1 MTIIETVNLSDAQ
14 LVAEVKRLVRCERGT
29 IAELV
34 VHLAEMDGRH
44 IHLAAGFPSLYVYC
58 VEELRL
64 SEYEAYSRIEAARA
78 GKAFP
83 RIFRMLGEG
92 TLSLTTVQLLARKLT
107 AENQDELL
115 SAAAGRSKRDVQEL
129 LARHFPQP
137 DVPATIRK
145 LPPPRSTVALPG
157 AEALPVVVAPALS
170 TPLSPSSAAPLALA
184 LPATA
189 PNHRPAMTP
198 LAPDR
203 YLMAFTADTEM
214 REMFDLAQDMLRH
227 AIPRGATEEVMRRA
241 LKALVEELA
250 RQKFSATDKPRK
262 IGGSA
267 ADSRHIPAAV
277 KREVWIRDRGRCAFS
292 ARHGRRCN
300 ERGFVEFHHVE
311 AYAKGGKPTV
321 GNIQLRC
328 RAHNAYEADLK
339 FGPRQTRGMGMVEET
354 RTTYRTATGT
364 RSGPSTWPASRAL
377 SSTPSMGGHP

>member
-1 MTIIETVNLSDAQ
+1 MTITETVNLSDAQ

-34 VHLAEMDGRH
+34 VHLAAMDGRR

-64 SEYEAYSRIEAARA
+64 SEYEAYSRIEVARA

-92 TLSLTTVQLLARKLT
+92 GLSLTTVQLLARRLT

-115 SAAAGRSKRDVQEL
+115 SAAAGRSKREVQEL

-145 LPPPRSTVALPG
+145 LPTPRSTVA
-157 AEALPVVVAPALS
+157 PAS
-170 TPLSPSSAAPLALA
+170 TPLSLAAAAPVTLP
-184 LPATA
+184 LPAAA
-189 PNHRPAMTP
+189 PNHRPVVTP
-198 LAPDR
+198 FAPNLYR
-203 YLMAFTADTEM
+203 MAFTADADI
-214 REMFDLAQDMLRH
+214 REMFELAQDMLRH
-227 AIPRGATEEVMRRA
+227 AVPSGATEEVMRRA
-241 LKALVEELA
+241 LEALLEQLA
-250 RQKFSATDKPRK
+250 RQKFAATDKPRK
-262 IGGSA
+262 SEGSA
-267 ADSRHIPAAV
+267 AHSRHIPAAV
-277 KREVWIRDRGRCAFS
+277 KRVVWIRDRGRCAFT
-292 ARHGRRCN
+292 ARTGQRCS

-321 GNIQLRC
+321 ENIQLRC
-328 RAHNAYEADLK
+328 RAHNAYEADLT
-339 FGPRQTRGMGMVEET
+339 FGPRQIRGMGMVEET

-364 RSGPSTWPASRAL
+364 RSGPSSSPPPSRV
-377 SSTPSMGGHP
+377 T